1 MRSSRISCV
10 LIGASLAVLHQSSFA
25 RDKVT
30 TAEPKA
36 VAQAVDGSELFS
48 REWLP
53 NDPRSHGGDGLGPM
67 FNDSS
72 CVACHNQG
80 GVGGAGPASKN
91 VDIVTAFKNRLI
103 QQQMQQQRGRQQ
115 AVPTPSLPP
124 PAVIPPTLPQQF
136 FRSFFG
142 NVDVPVQTPQ
152 AVPAQ
157 PRSPQSAVQS
167 QPLPDIPGNLLDPFP
182 QAPSTTATQSPVLPP
197 GTTQSSTTAQGA
209 TPPRRPVAEP
219 LNAEQA
225 LAVAQARAEQL
236 RQQQVL
242 DRKQLNQLHPGFA
255 FSPSVVLHK
264 GATVIGYDA
273 WRARLSGM
281 NSKRGG
287 FAPGGPVFVNTVNSV
302 LPVLVSSIRARSQA
316 MAEMQQ
322 MRNQM
327 QLRRA
332 RGINANSSFQ
342 HGSFAITRSQRNTT
356 ALFGA
361 GLIDAIPVSLLEE
374 LEQQQDD
381 RNRSDP
387 KVTGRVAR
395 LKDGSAGLF
404 GWKAQTASLGEFVM
418 TACAVEVGLNVPDH
432 PQAGVPQKPDYE
444 VAGLDLNQAECNALI
459 QYISDLPVPTRQVPL
474 DKEAAEWIAD
484 GHRLFTS
491 VGCARCH
498 AENVGEVAGIF
509 SDLLL
514 HDLGPL
520 LGDTG
525 SYGVF
530 LPDTSPGQV
539 PLEDLVNVRQPGSQR
554 PQQQKIIGATRL
566 EWRTPPLWGVRD
578 SAPYLHDGRA
588 DTLEQAIAMHGGESK
603 HITQAYFTL
612 NPQER
617 FKLISFLKTLSAPQQ
632 QVAQLDK

>member
-1 MRSSRISCV
+1 MRSSSISCV
-10 LIGASLAVLHQSSFA
+10 LIGASLAVLHHSSFA
-25 RDKVT
+25 KDKVA
-30 TAEPKA
+30 TAETKA
-36 VAQAVDGSELFS
+36 VAQAIDGSELFS

-91 VDIVTAFKNRLI
+91 VDIVTAFNNRQI
-103 QQQMQQQRGRQQ
+103 QRQMQQRGQQ
-115 AVPTPSLPP
+115 AVPSPSLPQP
-124 PAVIPPTLPQQF
+124 VIVPPTLPQQV
-136 FRSFFG
+136 FRSIFG
-142 NVDVPVQTPQ
+142 NLDVPSQTPQ
-152 AVPAQ
+152 AVPSQ
-157 PRSPQSAVQS
+157 PRSPQPVVQS
-167 QPLPDIPGNLLDPFP
+167 QP
-182 QAPSTTATQSPVLPP
+182 APLSPETSSDSFRPAPTTTATQPRTQPP
-197 GTTQSSTTAQGA
+197 GTSQSPTTLPDAQPG
-209 TPPRRPVAEP
+209 RPVAEP
-219 LNAEQA
+219 PNAERA
-225 LAVAQARAEQL
+225 FAAAQERAEQL
-236 RQQQVL
+236 RRQQAL
-242 DRKQLNQLHPGFA
+242 DRKQLNALHPGFA

-264 GATVIGYDA
+264 AATVIGYET
-273 WRARLSGM
+273 WRGRLSGM
-281 NSKRGG
+281 GSRRGG
-287 FAPGGPVFVNTVNSV
+287 VAFASGRTVFVNSVNTSFLV
-302 LPVLVSSIRARSQA
+302 PVPPGQARAQGSTL
-316 MAEMQQ
+316 MQQ
-322 MRNQM
+322 IRNQM
-327 QLRRA
+327 QLSRA
-332 RGINANSSFQ
+332 RGISANSSFQ

-374 LEQQQDD
+374 LEQQQKDGTK
-381 RNRSDP
+381 SDP
-387 KVTGRVAR
+387 KITGRVAR
-395 LKDGSAGLF
+395 LKDGSAGRF

-444 VAGLDLNQAECNALI
+444 VAGLDLNQAQCNALI
-459 QYISDLPVPTRQVPL
+459 QYISELPAPTRQVPL

-484 GHRLFTS
+484 GHRLFAS
-491 VGCARCH
+491 VGCAKCH

-514 HDLGPL
+514 HDLGLL

-530 LPDTSPGQV
+530 LPDTSPEQV
-539 PLEDLVNVRQPGSQR
+539 PLEDLVNVRQPGSQG
-554 PQQQKIIGATRL
+554 QQQQIIGATRL

-588 DTLEQAIAMHGGESK
+588 ESLEQAIAMHGGESE
-603 HITQAYFTL
+603 HITRAFFALT
-612 NPQER
+612 PQER

-632 QVAQLDK
+632 HVAKLDK

>member
-1 MRSSRISCV
+1 MRSCRISCV
-10 LIGASLAVLHQSSFA
+10 LIGASLAVLHQSSDA

-36 VAQAVDGSELFS
+36 VAQAIDGSELFS

-91 VDIVTAFKNRLI
+91 VDIVTAFNNLLI
-103 QQQMQQQRGRQQ
+103 LRQMQQLGQQ
-115 AVPTPSLPP
+115 AVPSPSLPQP
-124 PAVIPPTLPQQF
+124 VIVPPTLPQQV
-136 FRSFFG
+136 FRSIFG
-142 NVDVPVQTPQ
+142 NVDVPSQTSQ
-152 AVPAQ
+152 AVPSQ
-157 PRSPQSAVQS
+157 PRSRQPAVQS
-167 QPLPDIPGNLLDPFP
+167 QPLPVPLGILNDPF
-182 QAPSTTATQSPVLPP
+182 APTTTATQPRSEPLGTSQSPTNLLD
-197 GTTQSSTTAQGA
+197 AQ
-209 TPPRRPVAEP
+209 PRRPVAEP
-219 LNAEQA
+219 PNAERA
-225 LAVAQARAEQL
+225 LAAAQERAEQL
-236 RQQQVL
+236 RQQQAR
-242 DRKQLNQLHPGFA
+242 DRKQLNALHPGFA

-264 GATVIGYDA
+264 AATVVGYET
-273 WRARLSGM
+273 WRGRLSGM
-281 NSKRGG
+281 GSGRRGLVG
-287 FAPGGPVFVNTVNSV
+287 LASGGPVFVNAVNTSI
-302 LPVLVSSIRARSQA
+302 LVPAQRGQARTQA
-316 MAEMQQ
+316 MAEIQQ
-322 MRNQM
+322 MRNRM
-327 QLRRA
+327 QLSRA
-332 RGINANSSFQ
+332 RRINPNSTFQ
-342 HGSFAITRSQRNTT
+342 RGSFAITRSQRNTT

-395 LKDGSAGLF
+395 LKDGSAGRF
-404 GWKAQTASLGEFVM
+404 GWKAQTASLREFVM

-444 VAGLDLNQAECNALI
+444 VAGLDLNQAQCNALI
-459 QYISDLPVPTRQVPL
+459 QYISDLPAPTRQVPL

-484 GHRLFTS
+484 GHRLFAS
-491 VGCARCH
+491 VGCAKCH

-530 LPDTSPGQV
+530 LPDTSPEQV
-539 PLEDLVNVRQPGSQR
+539 PLEDLVNVRQPGSQTQ
-554 PQQQKIIGATRL
+554 PQKIIGATRL

-588 DTLEQAIAMHGGESK
+588 ETLEQAIAMHGGESE
-603 HITQAYFTL
+603 HITQAFFALT
-612 NPQER
+612 PQKR
-617 FKLISFLKTLSAPQQ
+617 FKLISFLKTLTAPQQ
-632 QVAQLDK
+632 QVAQLAR